1 MPPASRQGSRM
12 EDQPRSSISQGR
24 PGFDQ
29 LQEASK
35 VHGAQL
41 IRAAKAMFSQ
51 GKQGYLGV
59 SPTHKDSIR
68 AEQ

>member
-1 MPPASRQGSRM
+1 M
-12 EDQPRSSISQGR
+12 EEQPRSSLSQNR

-35 VHGAQL
+35 VHGTQL

-51 GKQGYLGV
+51 GKNGYLGV
-59 SPTHKDSIR
+59 SHKLAS
-68 AEQ
+68 EMC